1 MRQLTCKILHPMW
14 LLMGFAF
21 ALATHAAAQTATATM
36 KGTVADGVGNAAA
49 GAAVTL
55 TQNSNGLKRTFTTD
69 DGGQY
74 IFTFIEPGQYT
85 LEVQARGFKS
95 FRRDNLTLEVAQTA
109 ELNVS
114 LSPGDISETVTVA
127 DNGATLQLETA
138 SSSLGGV
145 VNRRQIDSLP
155 LNGRNVMQLAQ
166 LEPGVNS
173 SPGSRAANPG
183 GGAGGYAELSI
194 NGGRTLTNEVVVD
207 GIPITNKADNLVSLR
222 PSVDAVQEF
231 RVLTN
236 AYSAE
241 YGRTGGGALNFST
254 RAGTSQIRATLWEFI
269 RNDAFDATSFFSNAS
284 GQGKEKLR
292 FNQFG
297 GNIGGPV
304 YAPRFGEGGPAV
316 QKLSKLFF
324 FFNYEGLRLPT
335 TNLRQ
340 STVPTVKMRTG
351 DFSELL
357 GAAIPNVS
365 VRDTNGV
372 VIPAR
377 QGMIYVPGAVVAAGQ
392 PGAGSRV
399 VFANN
404 IIPANR
410 INPVGQNAV
419 GYYPLPNQAGL
430 INNYLINSA
439 ASSSDN
445 QFIARV
451 DYNLS
456 SARQV
461 YGRIIQERNLS
472 TNDGPF
478 PGNLAT
484 TQANMRSQTRP
495 GTIALDYVDTLTPRL
510 VVHVSGGWTRQSI
523 VSLTISDGFDP
534 TTLGFPATVASASG
548 DSRVFPSFA
557 PTGYGTLGPPR
568 NFGSTKNNQDTFS
581 FNQDLSLLLGAHS
594 FKFGANERVY
604 RIYNHRPDDPAG
616 NFGFTRAFT
625 ARTAN
630 DIVSGDA
637 IASLLLGNPSSGR
650 LGIAPDPAVQ
660 NLYYAFF
667 VQDDWKVNQRLTL
680 NLGLRWEVDLANTE
694 RFDRLTN
701 FDFNAQFPV
710 SSLTV
715 AFPAATGLGT
725 RTIPLRGVNTPVGRG
740 NVETREQFD
749 RDLNNFGPR
758 IGLAFKLNDKTVL
771 RAGGGIFYGSSSGG
785 GFSNATYAMAD
796 LAETGF
802 IATLDN
808 VTPTPGTNLSNPFP
822 SGIVR
827 PTGVYDGP
835 LTNYGQ
841 QLLSVRLRTIRQP
854 KIGQWNLSVQRELPG
869 HLVAQIAYA
878 GSASIGL
885 LGGPTDINQLTDEA
899 QALGATVL
907 NTTVANPFLTLP
919 VDQRPPATS
928 ILGRATVTVAQ
939 LLRPYPQFGR
949 IQSYNA
955 NESHATY
962 HALQTKIS
970 RRFTDSLAFSA
981 AYTFAKTIDDISG
994 ISAGP
999 TIQVPNY
1006 QNYYNRRADKS
1017 LSTFDVRHRFIG
1029 NVTYDLPFGKGRRY
1043 LPEGAL
1049 GKVIGGFSVNAITQA
1064 QSGFPISVTAVN
1076 AALLGLSFT
1085 QLRPNLVGEPRLS
1098 DNRTTGDRITQWFN
1112 SAAFAQPAQ
1121 YTLGNAPRVLP
1132 NVFGPGY
1139 FSTNLS
1145 LQRDFRF
1152 SENIRFQFRAESYNI
1167 FNRANFTAPTAI
1179 FGANNFGRVINTE
1192 APRQFQFG
1200 AKLYF

>member
-1 MRQLTCKILHPMW
+1 MQKLSAMCLG
-14 LLMGFAF
+14 LL
-21 ALATHAAAQTATATM
+21 LCAAVSVGNVFGQTATATL
-36 KGTVADGVGNAAA
+36 KGVVSDNSGGVAP
-49 GAAVTL
+49 GAVVTL
-55 TQNSNGLKRTFTTD
+55 TQISTGLKRGFKTDSAGQFTFTLL
-69 DGGQY
+69 
-74 IFTFIEPGQYT
+74 EPGLYN
-85 LEVQARGFKS
+85 LEVQAQGFKS
-95 FRRDNLTLEVAQTA
+95 ARQAGLKLEVAQQA
-109 ELNVS
+109 ELNVALEPGS
-114 LSPGDISETVTVA
+114 LNESVTITANETA
-127 DNGATLQLETA
+127 LQLDTA
-138 SSSLGGV
+138 SSALGGV
-145 VNRRQIDSLP
+145 VDRRQIDALP

-194 NGGRTLTNEVVVD
+194 NGGRTLTNEVIVD
-207 GIPITNKADNLVSLR
+207 GVPITNKADNLVSLR
-222 PSVDAVQEF
+222 PSLDAVQEF
-231 RVLTN
+231 RVVTN
-236 AYSAE
+236 SYNAE

-254 RAGTSQIRATLWEFI
+254 RAGTSKLRATLWEFI
-269 RNDAFDATSFFSNAS
+269 RNDATDATAFFSNLS

-297 GNIGGPV
+297 GNLGGPV
-304 YAPRFGEGGPAV
+304 YAPRFGTGGPLA
-316 QKLSKLFF
+316 QKLSKVFF

-335 TNLRQ
+335 TNLRT
-340 STVPTVKMRTG
+340 STVPTAKMRGG

-357 GAAIPNVS
+357 GAAIANVN
-365 VRDTNGV
+365 VRDTTGAL
-372 VIPAR
+372 IPAR

-404 IIPANR
+404 LIPANL
-410 INPVGQNAV
+410 INTVGKNAV
-419 GYYPLPNQAGL
+419 AYYPLPNQAGQSSL

-439 ASSSDN
+439 ANSSDN

-456 SARQV
+456 SARQL
-461 YGRIIQERNLS
+461 YGRIIQERNLG
-472 TNDGPF
+472 TNDGPY

-495 GTIALDYVDTLTPRL
+495 GTAGLDYVDTLTPRL
-510 VVHVSGGWTRQSI
+510 VLHASGGWTRQSI
-523 VSLTISDGFDP
+523 VSTTISDGFDP
-534 TTLGFPATVASASG
+534 ASLGFPAALANASG

-557 PTGYGTLGPPR
+557 PTGYSTLGPPR

-581 FNQDLSLLLGAHS
+581 FNQDLSWLRGAHS

-625 ARTAN
+625 ARTAT

-637 IASLLLGNPSSGR
+637 IASLLLGNPATGR

-667 VQDDWKVNQRLTL
+667 VQDDWKVTSRLTL
-680 NLGLRWEVDLANTE
+680 NLGLRWEADLANTE
-694 RFDRLTN
+694 RYDRLTN
-701 FDFNAQFPV
+701 FDFNAPFPV
-710 SSLTV
+710 SSLSV
-715 AFPAATGLGT
+715 AFPAATNLGT
-725 RTIPLRGVNTPVGRG
+725 RTLPLRGVITPVGRG
-740 NVETREQFD
+740 NAATREQFD

-758 IGLAFKLNDKTVL
+758 IGLAFKLDDKTVL

-785 GFSNATYAMAD
+785 GFSNATYAMGD

-808 VTPTPGTNLSNPFP
+808 VTPTPGTNLGNPFP

-827 PTGVYDGP
+827 PTGAYDGP

-854 KIGQWNLSVQRELPG
+854 KIGQWNLSLQRELPG
-869 HLVAQIAYA
+869 HLIAQAAYA

-885 LGGPTDINQLTDEA
+885 LGGPTDINQLSEEA
-899 QALGATVL
+899 QALGATIL

-919 VDQRPPATS
+919 VDQRPAATS

-949 IQSYNA
+949 VQSFNA

-970 RRFTDSLAFSA
+970 RRFNDGLAFSA

-1029 NVTYDLPFGKGRRY
+1029 NVTWQLPFGNGRRY
-1043 LPEGAL
+1043 LKEGAL
-1049 GKVIGGFSVNAITQA
+1049 GKIVGGFSLNAITQA
-1064 QSGFPISVTAVN
+1064 QIGFPLSVTAVN

-1085 QLRPNLVGEPRLS
+1085 QLRPNLIADPKLS
-1098 DNRTTGDRITQWFN
+1098 GDRPKADRIAQWFN
-1112 SAAFAQPAQ
+1112 PAAFAQPAQ
-1121 YTLGNAPRVLP
+1121 YTFGNAPRVLP
-1132 NVFGPGY
+1132 TMRGPGY

-1145 LQRDFRF
+1145 IQRDFKF
-1152 SENIRFQFRAESYNI
+1152 TETLRFQFRAEGYNI
-1167 FNRANFTAPTAI
+1167 FNRANFTTPSAI
-1179 FGANNFGRVINTE
+1179 LGANNFGRIINTE